1 MLPLQRQRN
10 TLYLLKTGDPIST
23 SSTMG
28 AHIRE
33 SKKGK
38 HGNTKRH
45 RNRSWRIPGDS
56 IQGLK

>member
-1 MLPLQRQRN
+1 MLTLQHQRN
-10 TLYLLKTGDPIST
+10 ALYLLKTGDQIST
-23 SSTMG
+23 SSTMK

-38 HGNTKRH
+38 HGNIKRH
-45 RNRSWRIPGDS
+45 CNRSWRIPGDS

>member
-10 TLYLLKTGDPIST
+10 ALYLLKKGDPIST
-23 SSTMG
+23 SSTME

>member
-10 TLYLLKTGDPIST
+10 ALYLLKTGDPIST
-23 SSTMG
+23 SSTME

-56 IQGLK
+56 IQGLE